1 MKQFL
6 TVFLILL
13 LFSATAA
20 FAERAGGRVAIIPAS
35 ANIDTTPPSIDITSP
50 DVSRGVK
57 ITATETKTMVRGR
70 ASDESGV
77 ASVTINGTVAKL
89 DDKGNFAAELFLK
102 PGENSVSVVSLDT
115 RGNQG
120 IRRFSISR
128 QIDTLPPTQETA
140 QASALHGTNYAL
152 IIGIQN
158 YSDSSINSLDHP
170 IQDAQKLYETL
181 TNYYTFAP
189 GNVTFLRNPD
199 RTSIIQAFDLL
210 AQKTTENDSVLI
222 FYAGHGFWD
231 ERLKQ
236 GFWLPSNSM
245 KKSRTE
251 WLSNGTIRDYINGI
265 KAKHTL
271 LIADACFSGGI
282 FKTRS
287 AFSEATS
294 DIKELQKLPSRKAMT
309 SGAMK
314 EVPDKSVFI
323 EYLVKRLV
331 QNKDQYLSS
340 EQLFSSFRQAVISN
354 SRNNQVPQFGEIRE
368 TGDEGGDFVFERKL

>member
-1 MKQFL
+1 MKQLLIIVALALL
-6 TVFLILL
+6 T
-13 LFSATAA
+13 ATAVS
-20 FAERAGGRVAIIPAS
+20 AERSGGRVAIIPATAS
-35 ANIDTTPPSIDITSP
+35 LDTTPPSIDITSP

-57 ITATETKTMVRGR
+57 IMATETKTLVRGR

-77 ASVTINGTVAKL
+77 VSVTVNGIMARL

-102 PGENSVSVVSLDT
+102 PGENAVSVVSVDT

-120 IRRFSISR
+120 MKRFAIFR
-128 QIDTLPPTQETA
+128 QIDSLPPAQEVA
-140 QASALHGTNYAL
+140 QTGTLFGTNYAL

-158 YSDSSINSLDHP
+158 YSDSNINSLDQP
-170 IQDAQKLYETL
+170 LQDAQRLYETL
-181 TNYYTFAP
+181 TRYYTFTP
-189 GNVTFLRNPD
+189 DNVTLLRNPD
-199 RTSIIQAFDLL
+199 RISIIQAFDQL
-210 AQKTTENDSVLI
+210 AQKTTDNDSVLI

-236 GFWLPSNSM
+236 GFWLPSNALR
-245 KKSRTE
+245 KSRAE

-265 KAKHTL
+265 KSRHTL

-323 EYLVKRLV
+323 EYLVKRLT
-331 QNKDQYLSS
+331 QNKDQFLSS
-340 EQLFSSFRQAVISN
+340 EQLFASFRQAVISN

-368 TGDEGGDFVFERKL
+368 TGDEGGDFVFERKP

>member
-1 MKQFL
+1 MKQAL
-6 TVFLILL
+6 AVIIIIILA
-13 LFSATAA
+13 ATAV
-20 FAERAGGRVAIIPAS
+20 FAERAGSRVAIIPATTS
-35 ANIDTTPPSIDITSP
+35 LDTTPPSIDVTSP
-50 DVSRGVK
+50 DVSRGIK
-57 ITATETKTMVRGR
+57 ILATETKTVIRGK
-70 ASDESGV
+70 ATDESGV
-77 ASVTINGTVAKL
+77 AAVSVNGMAAKL

-102 PGENSVSVVSLDT
+102 PGENAVSIVSVDT

-120 IRRFSISR
+120 MKRFAIFR
-128 QIDTLPPTQETA
+128 QIDSLPPAQDTA
-140 QASALHGTNYAL
+140 QTSTLHGTNHAL

-158 YSDSSINSLDHP
+158 YSDNNINSLDHP
-170 IQDAQKLYETL
+170 LQDAQKLYETL
-181 TNYYTFAP
+181 TSFYTFAP
-189 GNVTFLRNPD
+189 DNVTFLRNPD
-199 RTSIIQAFDLL
+199 RISIIQAFDQL
-210 AQKTTENDSVLI
+210 AQKTTDNDSVLI

-236 GFWLPSNSM
+236 GFWLPANSL

-265 KAKHTL
+265 KSRHTL

-323 EYLVKRLV
+323 EYLVKRLA
-331 QNKDQYLSS
+331 QNKDRFISS
-340 EQLFSSFRQAVISN
+340 EQLFASFRQAVISN

-368 TGDEGGDFVFERKL
+368 TGDEGGDFVFERKP

>member
-1 MKQFL
+1 MRQL
-6 TVFLILL
+6 LIIFAMILM
-13 LFSATAA
+13 AAAVA
-20 FAERAGGRVAIIPAS
+20 FAERSGGRVAIIPAS
-35 ANIDTTPPSIDITSP
+35 ASLDTTPPAIDITAP

-57 ITATETKTMVRGR
+57 IMAAETKTLVRGR
-70 ASDESGV
+70 ATDESGV
-77 ASVTINGTVAKL
+77 ASVTVNGVAAKL

-102 PGENSVSVVSLDT
+102 PGENAVSVVSVDT

-120 IRRFSISR
+120 MKRFSIFK
-128 QIDTLPPTQETA
+128 QIDSLPPVQDIA
-140 QASALHGTNYAL
+140 QATPLNGTNYAL

-158 YSDSSINSLDHP
+158 YGDNSINSLDNP
-170 IQDAQKLYETL
+170 LQDAQKLYETL
-181 TNYYTFAP
+181 TSHYTFATD
-189 GNVTFLRNPD
+189 NVTFLRNPD
-199 RTSIIQAFDLL
+199 RISIIQAFDHL
-210 AQKTTENDSVLI
+210 AQKTTDNDSVLI

-236 GFWLPSNSM
+236 GFWLPSNAL
-245 KKSRTE
+245 KKSRAE

-265 KAKHTL
+265 KSRHTL

-323 EYLVKRLV
+323 EYLVKRLT
-331 QNKDQYLSS
+331 QNKDRFLSS
-340 EQLFSSFRQAVISN
+340 EQLFASFRQAVISN

-368 TGDEGGDFVFERKL
+368 TGDEGGDFVFERKP